1 MQIKFLS
8 EYTVQSTPPVTYKV
22 GKVLICTRASGN
34 HFIAR
39 GVAVEEIGKVAK
51 AKVEEKAPV
60 EKKPEPSS
68 VSQADQALPEVTAK
82 KRRGRP
88 PKSL

>member
-51 AKVEEKAPV
+51 AKVEIKA
-60 EKKPEPSS
+60 EKKPAPSS
-68 VSQADQALPEVTAK
+68 SAPVAQASPEPTAK

-88 PKSL
+88 PKSLS